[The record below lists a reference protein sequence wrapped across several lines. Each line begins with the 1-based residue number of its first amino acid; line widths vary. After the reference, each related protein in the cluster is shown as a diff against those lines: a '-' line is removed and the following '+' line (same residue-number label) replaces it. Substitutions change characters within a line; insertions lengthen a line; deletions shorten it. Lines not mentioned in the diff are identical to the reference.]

1 MSVLRTAMLVLR
13 KDLRIEARSRE
24 LLTTTGLFALLVAL
38 LASLAFYLDA
48 NRARALAPGV
58 VWIAITFAGLLA
70 MSRSW
75 AREKDGDAFRMLLLS
90 PAPRPGI
97 YAGKVL
103 SSLFFLLAIELVLVP
118 FVAMLFHVD
127 LFPILAPLSALL
139 VLGTVGF
146 VVTGTLFSA
155 LSVKSSARD
164 LMLSIVIFPLVT
176 PALLSAV
183 VATRE
188 LFGGAA
194 LVDLLDWFRLLAAYD
209 LTMATIGAWLFGA
222 LIGD

>member
-1 MSVLRTAMLVLR
+1 MSVLRTAGIVLR
-13 KDLRIEARSRE
+13 KDLRIELRSRE
-24 LLTTTGLFALLVAL
+24 LVTTTGLFALLVAL

-75 AREKDGDAFRMLLLS
+75 AREKEGDAFRMLLLS
-90 PAPRPGI
+90 PAPRAGI
-97 YAGKVL
+97 FFGKSL
-103 SSLFFLLAIELVLVP
+103 SSFFFLLSIELILVP
-118 FVAMLFHVD
+118 FVGMLFHVD
-127 LFPILAPLSALL
+127 LWPILAPLCVILL
-139 VLGTVGF
+139 LGTLGF

-188 LFGGAA
+188 LFGGA
-194 LVDLLDWFRLLAAYD
+194 DMRELLDWLRLLGAYD
-209 LTMATIGAWLFGA
+209 LTMATLGAWLFGA